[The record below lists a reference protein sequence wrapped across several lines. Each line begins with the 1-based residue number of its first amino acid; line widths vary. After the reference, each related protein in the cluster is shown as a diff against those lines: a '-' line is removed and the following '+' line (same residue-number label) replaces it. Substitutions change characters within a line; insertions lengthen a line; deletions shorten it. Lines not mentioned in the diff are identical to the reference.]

1 VNYKRLACYEHCPG
15 TFGYTLVFV
24 DIPLKA
30 ADRYFELYQVHSLRF
45 LHQGIGKFVMTDE
58 PFSYLAVAE
67 SRQFFALKTPY
78 MLSKCAQKLYI
89 VCPSDMVLRTAGQP
103 DCLITL
109 FLGKTDIMLSKCR
122 RPIVNDTFEPI
133 WIRSPDASYWIY
145 SLSIPQR
152 VTVQYQEV
160 GSPPTA
166 KTSYQL
172 LLRGTGILPNSS
184 SCYIHA
190 EGFKV
195 LPHPL
200 GRTFCSK

>member
-1 VNYKRLACYEHCPG
+1 MLTGLAVEEMYVYYTVAMVHAVATSKSIRL
-15 TFGYTLVFV
+15 FV

-30 ADRYFELYQVHSLRF
+30 ADKYFELYQVHSLCF

-78 MLSKCAQKLYI
+78 MLSKCAKKLYI
-89 VCPSDMVLRTAGQP
+89 VCLSDMVLRTAGEP
-103 DCLITL
+103 DCLIAL

-122 RPIVNDTFEPI
+122 RLIVNETFEPI
-133 WIRSPDASYWIY
+133 WIRSPDARYWIY
-145 SLSIPQR
+145 SLNSPQQ
-152 VTVQYQEV
+152 VTVQCQEV

-172 LLRGTGILPNSS
+172 LLQGTGILPNP

-190 EGFKV
+190 ESFKL
-195 LPHPL
+195 LPH
-200 GRTFCSK
+200 